1 MPSRG
6 KDLTLRCKCDKIKKK
21 REKGGEN
28 VQGIKAIFARARA
41 GVLALLRRR
50 DPAEYFMALLLPG
63 LLFFL
68 LRCLFGGADAF
79 IGIFFKGCE
88 DLFMDFF
95 NPVRDTAQ
103 GIEVYT
109 RLGSIYPPL
118 SNLLI
123 SVFSL
128 FIPRDYLDTP
138 RELAHTWRAYPA
150 AIGCYAVFCVICFA
164 LLAALLW
171 REPYS
176 GKKRAF
182 LIPLL
187 LASFPMLFLLER
199 GNTMLLCVACMLL
212 YVQNYHSESRVAREV
227 GLVALALATALKFYP
242 VLLGAMLI
250 ADRRWREAIH
260 ACVYGVLCLFVP
272 SFFYGGPISVF
283 WAIKYTLGFSRA
295 SSQLSVDFM
304 QQNNIPL
311 QLGGSVLFGFY
322 IFIILLAALTALLQE
337 KAWKSFLFCGA
348 VMLTMPS
355 IFSSYNWLLLLPA
368 LVLFLRSERLQGTNW
383 IYFFAMVLP
392 VFTYPPRVAQ
402 DALLVVCLLAIY
414 GTYLVETG
422 ISFAGFLKSKKK
434 AVG

>member
-1 MPSRG
+1 M
-6 KDLTLRCKCDKIKKK
+6 
-21 REKGGEN
+21 
-28 VQGIKAIFARARA
+28 QQIKALCLRARD
-41 GVLALLRRR
+41 GLVALLRRR
-50 DPAEYFMALLLPG
+50 DPAEYFIALMLPG
-63 LLFFL
+63 LLIFL
-68 LRCLFGGADAF
+68 LRCLLGGADAF
-79 IGIFFKGCE
+79 IGIFFKECS

-118 SNLLI
+118 SNLVI
-123 SVFSL
+123 SLFSL
-128 FIPRDYLDTP
+128 FIPREYLDTP
-138 RELAHTWRAYPA
+138 RELAHTWREYPA
-150 AIGCYAVFCVICFA
+150 AILCYVFFFVVCFA
-164 LLAALLW
+164 LLAVLLW

-176 GKKRAF
+176 GKKRAW
-182 LIPLL
+182 LVPLML
-187 LASFPMLFLLER
+187 CSFPMLFLLER
-199 GNTMLLCVACMLL
+199 GNTMLLCVCAMLL
-212 YVQNYHSESRVAREV
+212 YVQSYHSESRIAREL

-250 ADRRWREAIH
+250 ADKRWRDALH
-260 ACVYGVLCLFVP
+260 ACIYGLLCLFVP

-322 IFIILLAALTALLQE
+322 IFIILLAAVTALLQK

-368 LVLFLRSERLQGTNW
+368 LVLFLRTERLQGTNW
-383 IYFFAMVLP
+383 IYFFAIALP
-392 VFTYPPRVAQ
+392 FFTYPPRVLQ

-414 GTYLVETG
+414 AAYLIETG
-422 ISFAGFLKSKKK
+422 ISFAEFLRSKKK
-434 AVG
+434 AVR

>member
-1 MPSRG
+1 MQ
-6 KDLTLRCKCDKIKKK
+6 K
-21 REKGGEN
+21 
-28 VQGIKAIFARARA
+28 VKALYGRARD
-41 GVLALLRRR
+41 GLVALLRRR
-50 DPAEYFMALLLPG
+50 DPAEYFIALMIPG
-63 LLFFL
+63 LLIFL
-68 LRCLFGGADAF
+68 LRCLVGGESAF

-128 FIPRDYLDTP
+128 FIPREYLDTP

-150 AIGCYAVFCVICFA
+150 AIACYAAFCVICFA

-176 GKKRAF
+176 GKKRAV

-199 GNTMLLCVACMLL
+199 GNTMLLCVACMLV

-304 QQNNIPL
+304 EQNHIPL

-322 IFIILLAALTALLQE
+322 IFIILLAAVTALLQK

-368 LVLFLRSERLQGTNW
+368 LVLFLRTERLQGVNW
-383 IYFFAMVLP
+383 IYFFAMTLP
-392 VFTYPPRVAQ
+392 FFTYPPRPAQ
-402 DALLVVCLLAIY
+402 DALLVVCLLVIY
-414 GTYLVETG
+414 GAYLIETG
-422 ISFAGFLKSKKK
+422 VALKALLRDRRASSAEKSSS
-434 AVG
+434 